1 MGRIFLSQ
9 NWIEGDHRLPIQMIG
24 ELKPEHCI
32 HIKGA
37 REHNLRNL
45 ELYIPRDR
53 FVVITGVSGS
63 GKSTLAFDTIYAEGY
78 RKYIDSLSTR
88 ARQLLEQVRHPDV
101 DFIHGLP
108 PVIAIEQRTGANTN
122 PRSTVAT
129 VTEIS
134 DYAALLWAVGGS
146 AHCPKDGG
154 NIRRNSLDD
163 CLARL
168 LREPE
173 GSRVILLAPGLRAR
187 PAILRE
193 ELPRLRQRGF
203 QRIRI
208 YGDIRELDE
217 VNLIRSGSQEVDV
230 DLVIDRLILKQ
241 NQRSRLADSLELA
254 FREGSDRAVV
264 LLGRNRADSWRE
276 LVLTQHLACERCG
289 QDYEMITPRSFS
301 YNHPD
306 GACPT
311 CGGLGRTMQFQE
323 ELIVPDKAKSVK
335 NGAIKPWR
343 FGSKRMIIRHN
354 AILKQLAE
362 QLPFD
367 PNCPWQDLD
376 AVTRRSIMRGTGERL
391 FSFRL
396 TGRRGKGELSKFSG
410 VLDDLVQTRR
420 DTSSDGLRARL
431 MAFQVSSECH
441 DCRGKRLNRESL
453 SVLVGS
459 RSYSDFMHLSIGEA
473 HLFIRERQGEY
484 GGTAKL
490 SEVVSGLER
499 RLRFLNEVGLGYLT
513 LDRSSASLSGGEAQR
528 VRLATQLGMGL
539 VGVGYV
545 LDEPTIGLHPYDNA
559 RLLKT
564 FRELCDRGNAVI
576 VVEHDEETIRSAD
589 YLIELGPGAGARGGR
604 LIYTGTPEGIL
615 TQRQSPTGR
624 FLSNVLQV
632 GRNAESLLPTQGWLR
647 VLGARCNNLRAI
659 DVDFPVGLLSCVTGV
674 SGSGKSSLV
683 NDILA
688 RAAAMNL
695 NRAKVIPGPHDGI
708 EGLTYFE
715 RTVRVDQS
723 PIGRSPR
730 SNPATYVK
738 LFDLLRAL
746 FAQCSLAKIRGYRSS
761 RFSFNVRGGRCERC
775 RGDGVIKLDMQFLTD
790 VYTECPSCLGK
801 RYNRETL
808 EVRFKGCN
816 IAEILD
822 LTVGEALKFF
832 RSQPKICQKLQTL
845 QAVGLGYLRLGQPSN
860 TLSGGE
866 AQRIKLSLELSKK
879 QRGDTLYILDEPT
892 TGLHWS
898 DVQKLLDLLFRL
910 RDVGNTVIIIEHH
923 QDVIR
928 LADWIIDLGPGGGE
942 AGGRLQFAGRCRDL
956 LKLRGNHTADCLRAY
971 LERRK
976 EISAQS

>member
-1 MGRIFLSQ
+1 MQGQ
-9 NWIEGDHRLPIQMIG
+9 
-24 ELKPEHCI
+24 LKREYCI
-32 HIKGA
+32 HVKGA
-37 REHNLRNL
+37 REHNLKNL

-78 RKYIDSLSTR
+78 RKYIDSLSAR
-88 ARQLLEQVRHPDV
+88 ARQLLEQVSHPEV

-108 PVIAIEQRTGANTN
+108 PVIAIEQRTGVNAN

-129 VTEIS
+129 ITEIS
-134 DYAALLWAVGGS
+134 DYATLLWAVGGK

-154 NIRRNSLDD
+154 DIRRNSLDD
-163 CLARL
+163 CLERL

-173 GSRVILLAPGLRAR
+173 GSRLVLMAPGLRAR
-187 PAILRE
+187 PTILRE

-208 YGDIRELDE
+208 YGEIRELDE
-217 VNLIRSGSQEVDV
+217 VNLIRSGSEEVDV
-230 DLVIDRLILKQ
+230 DLVIDRLILRKD
-241 NQRSRLADSLELA
+241 QRSRLADSLELA
-254 FREGSDRAVV
+254 FRDGFDRAVV
-264 LLGRNRADSWRE
+264 LLTQNRGDSWRE
-276 LVLTQHLACERCG
+276 LVLTQHLACELCG
-289 QDYEMITPRSFS
+289 QAYDSITPRSFS

-311 CGGLGRTMQFQE
+311 CGGFGQTIQFQE
-323 ELIVPDKAKSVK
+323 ELIVPDKTKSVK

-343 FGSKRMIIRHN
+343 LGSKRMIIKRN

-367 PNCPWQDLD
+367 PNCPWEDL
-376 AVTRRSIMRGTGERL
+376 AAATRRSIIHGTGERL
-391 FSFRL
+391 FSFKL
-396 TGRRGKGELSKFSG
+396 TGRRGKGELSKFDG
-410 VLDDLVQTRR
+410 VLKDLAQTRR
-420 DTSSDGLRARL
+420 ETSSDGLRARL
-431 MAFQVSSECH
+431 MAYQVSSECH
-441 DCRGKRLNRESL
+441 DCHGNRLNRKSL
-453 SVLVGS
+453 SVLVGN
-459 RSYSDFMHLSIGEA
+459 RSYSDFMHLSIAEG
-473 HLFIRERQGEY
+473 HTFIRELQGEY

-499 RLRFLNEVGLGYLT
+499 RLHFLNEVGLGYLT
-513 LDRSSASLSGGEAQR
+513 LDRSYASLSGGEAQR

-559 RLLKT
+559 RLLRT
-564 FRELCDRGNAVI
+564 FRKLRDRGNAVI

-589 YLIELGPGAGARGGR
+589 HLIELGPGAGARGGQ

-624 FLSNVLQV
+624 FLSKVLRIE
-632 GRNAESLLPTQGWLR
+632 RNAESLSPTQGWLR
-647 VLGARCNNLRAI
+647 VFGARCNNLQEI
-659 DVDFPVGLLSCVTGV
+659 DVNFPVGLLSCVTGV

-688 RAAAMNL
+688 RAAAMKL
-695 NRAKVIPGPHDGI
+695 NRAKVIPGPHQGI
-708 EGLTYFE
+708 EGLSNFE

-723 PIGRSPR
+723 PIGRSNR

-738 LFDLLRAL
+738 LFDLLRTL
-746 FAQCSLAKIRGYRSS
+746 FAQCSLAKIRGYRAN

-775 RGDGVIKLDMQFLTD
+775 RGDGVIKLDMQFLSD

-816 IAEILD
+816 IAEVLD
-822 LTVGEALKFF
+822 LTVGEALKLF
-832 RSQPKICQKLQTL
+832 RRQPTICQKLQTL

-866 AQRIKLSLELSKK
+866 AQRIKLSLELSKR
-879 QRGDTLYILDEPT
+879 QRGDILYILDEPT

-910 RDVGNTVIIIEHH
+910 RDAGNTIIIIEHH

-928 LADWIIDLGPGGGE
+928 LADWIIDLGPDGGC
-942 AGGRLQFAGRCRDL
+942 AGGRLEFSGRFSDL
-956 LKLRGNHTADCLRAY
+956 LKIHGNHTADCLRAY
-971 LERRK
+971 LQRQRK
-976 EISAQS
+976 IPAQS